1 MFQETTLIGNLGDD
15 PRMSYTPSGQTV
27 CDFPVA
33 VNKRWT
39 AQDGTP
45 QESTT
50 WFRITVWGKQAEI
63 CSQYLIKGR
72 QVMIKGEM
80 KEARAYINRDGQP
93 AAQLELTA
101 RQVLFL
107 SGGAGAAAGSNAN
120 GAAHREP
127 AAELAMEGEDIPF

>member
-15 PRMSYTPSGQTV
+15 PQMRYTPNGVAV

-39 AQDGTP
+39 ARDGQT

-50 WFRITVWGKQAEI
+50 WFRVSVWEKQAEI
-63 CSQYLIKGR
+63 CSQYLTKGR
-72 QVMIKGEM
+72 QVLVKGEM

-107 SGGAGAAAGSNAN
+107 GSNAN
-120 GAAHREP
+120 GPGPGSAGHREP
-127 AAELAMEGEDIPF
+127 LDENAAFETDDVPF